1 MAEGGGGAGQ
11 RLSRS
16 AFGLLAAGAGF
27 LSASVMGAF
36 KADRTLGEEVNFL
49 RQLPTLFRGKWEG
62 PGLHP
67 LNPGILIDIVRCGPR
82 LHQVER
88 FINEALP
95 DGCSA
100 GVAVVDLDTGEHAMH
115 NASEVFPA
123 ASTIK
128 IPVLVALCEAVDRGH
143 VSMAEALELREEL
156 LGGHSGG
163 MQYRPLGTSF
173 SVAETAHQMAAVSDN
188 SATNMLIARL
198 GGFETLNQQ
207 FKRWG
212 LRDTVLRQKLPDL
225 DGHNTTSPRDLAYL
239 LTLLDTGH
247 LLGIRSRDRV
257 MRTMAE
263 CSNTAMLRESVPPG
277 ADVSHKTGDIGFV
290 VADAGLVYTRKGR
303 RYVAVGFARRPYN
316 EVSAA
321 TYLRR
326 VFEKAHDALD
336 TQFPDAAVRSI
347 EYPIEGTPLY
357 DEFLD
362 AMLDKSPKVR
372 ACGAGVGRAC
382 VRVHECLSVP

>member
-1 MAEGGGGAGQ
+1 
-11 RLSRS
+11 
-16 AFGLLAAGAGF
+16 
-27 LSASVMGAF
+27 
-36 KADRTLGEEVNFL
+36 
-49 RQLPTLFRGKWEG
+49 
-62 PGLHP
+62 
-67 LNPGILIDIVRCGPR
+67 
-82 LHQVER
+82 
-88 FINEALP
+88 
-95 DGCSA
+95 
-100 GVAVVDLDTGEHAMH
+100 MH

-128 IPVLVALCEAVDRGH
+128 IPVLVALYEAVDRGH

-247 LLGIRSRDRV
+247 LLGIR
-257 MRTMAE
+257 
-263 CSNTAMLRESVPPG
+263 
-277 ADVSHKTGDIGFV
+277 
-290 VADAGLVYTRKGR
+290 
-303 RYVAVGFARRPYN
+303 
-316 EVSAA
+316 
-321 TYLRR
+321 
-326 VFEKAHDALD
+326 
-336 TQFPDAAVRSI
+336 
-347 EYPIEGTPLY
+347 
-357 DEFLD
+357 
-362 AMLDKSPKVR
+362 
-372 ACGAGVGRAC
+372 
-382 VRVHECLSVP
+382 